1 MSKPLLHS
9 KRLYRGEKILMRR
22 IVVGVLALL
31 MSLLFASPALAQKPG
46 AHIVGD
52 LTIDKSLTS
61 GLTVSGRGAGFG
73 DFVTDAF
80 LTADRVVATW
90 QCRNPGGN
98 IAPGQ
103 GTELTDVV
111 GPTETIEP
119 RAGHIDFSVTLPVP
133 APPDPDVA
141 CPNGNWTIDPVP
153 LSLTYSGVVLHFEQA
168 GEEVLTVS
176 LGTIDP

>member
-1 MSKPLLHS
+1 MTLIR
-9 KRLYRGEKILMRR
+9 RLA
-22 IVVGVLALL
+22 VTVLALL
-31 MSLLFASPALAQKPG
+31 MSVLVASPALAQKPG

-52 LTIDKSLTS
+52 LTITKSLTT

-73 DFVTDAF
+73 NFVTDAF

-111 GPTETIEP
+111 GPTTTIEP
-119 RAGHIDFSVTLPVP
+119 RAGHIDFTVTLPAP
-133 APPDPDVA
+133 PPPDPAVA
-141 CPNGNWTIDPVP
+141 CPNGNWTIDPGP
-153 LSLTYSGVVLHFEQA
+153 LSLTYVDVVLHFEQA

>member
-1 MSKPLLHS
+1 
-9 KRLYRGEKILMRR
+9 MRR
-22 IVVGVLALL
+22 ILVVLVGALC
-31 MSLLFASPALAQKPG
+31 SLTFAAPANAQKPG

-52 LTIDKSLTS
+52 LTITKSLTT

-98 IAPGQ
+98 VAPGQ
-103 GTELTDVV
+103 GTELTDVT
-111 GPTETIEP
+111 GPTTTIEP
-119 RAGHIDFSVTLPVP
+119 RAGHIDFTTTLPVP
-133 APPDPDVA
+133 AAPDPDVV
-141 CPNGNWTIDPVP
+141 CPNGNWTVDSTP
-153 LSLTYSGVVLHFEQA
+153 LSLTYFGVELHFEQA
-168 GEEVLTVS
+168 GEEILVVS

>member
-1 MSKPLLHS
+1 MTLS
-9 KRLYRGEKILMRR
+9 RR
-22 IVVGVLALL
+22 IAVAVLALL
-31 MSLLFASPALAQKPG
+31 LSLALASPALAQKPG

-52 LTIDKSLTS
+52 LTIDKSLTT

-98 IAPGQ
+98 VAPGQ
-103 GTELTDVV
+103 GTELTDVT
-111 GPTETIEP
+111 GPTTTIEP
-119 RAGHIDFSVTLPVP
+119 RAGHIDFSVNLPVP
-133 APPDPDVA
+133 SPPDPAVA

-153 LSLTYSGVVLHFEQA
+153 LSLTYFNVVLHFEQA
-168 GEEVLTVS
+168 GTEVLTVP
-176 LGTIDP
+176 LGDIDP